1 MDIAIATLADKSYAS
16 LLLEK
21 TVNIEGNIS
30 VCVVNQSQKGSK
42 AGMLKKIKQIGLF
55 GALCA
60 KIRHIESDG
69 SSLHINY
76 FPWIKRA
83 YR

>member
-1 MDIAIATLADKSYAS
+1 MAIATLADKSCAS

-30 VCVVNQSQKGSK
+30 VCVVNQSKKGSK
-42 AGMLKKIKQIGLF
+42 AGMFKKINQIGLF
-55 GALCA
+55 FSLCA

-69 SSLHINY
+69 FISHMNY